1 MKKVVAIIVSVL
13 FVLSVVG
20 LCFAAEEMKPVAP
33 AKAEEKKAAPMEKK
47 EAAPMMKEEKKM
59 EKKAPA
65 KVKHVTGEVAAVDA
79 AAKTLTVKGKKGDVA
94 LSADGKAAAKLANVK
109 VGDKVTVK
117 YKEMD
122 GKNVAMNISI
132 AAAKKAEKKMEK
144 KEAAPAAPMSAPV
157 KEEKKEMKPA
167 EKK

>member
-1 MKKVVAIIVSVL
+1 MKKVIAIIVSVL

-20 LCFAAEEMKPVAP
+20 LAFAAEQAAP
-33 AKAEEKKAAPMEKK
+33 APAAPMEKK
-47 EAAPMMKEEKKM
+47 EMAPAKA

-65 KVKHVTGEVAAVDA
+65 KVKQVTGEVLAVDA
-79 AAKTLTVKGKKGDVA
+79 AAKTLTVKGKKAEVA
-94 LSADGKAAAKLANVK
+94 LSVEDKAAAKLADIK

-122 GKNVAMNISI
+122 GKNVATHVT
-132 AAAKKAEKKMEK
+132 KKAEKKT
-144 KEAAPAAPMSAPV
+144 
-157 KEEKKEMKPA
+157 EKKEMAPAKMEEKKPA